1 MSGGGIMQHLRPWRR
16 LGSDRR
22 GVSAVEFAMLAPV
35 MIFFYFGL
43 AEFCQGYMAQKR
55 ASHSAAMVADL
66 IAQREGITGG
76 EIDDVFEIG
85 ELIMAPFSASPL
97 NMRVSSATRIN
108 GTTVRIDWSRGHG
121 MAARAVGSTITVP
134 NGLIEVGESV
144 VMSESTYDYDSPVD
158 YMMPG
163 VTRFSHTFYLR
174 PRTVEKVVILP

>member
-1 MSGGGIMQHLRPWRR
+1 MSSGGIMRHLRPWRR
-16 LGSDRR
+16 LGNDRR

-66 IAQREGITGG
+66 IAQREGVTGG
-76 EIDDVFEIG
+76 EIEDVFEIG
-85 ELIMAPFSASPL
+85 ELIMAPYSASPL
-97 NMRVSSATRIN
+97 SMRVSSATRIN
-108 GTTVRIDWSRGHG
+108 AGTVRIDWSRGRG
-121 MAARAVGSTITVP
+121 MTPRVVGSSITVP
-134 NGLIEVGESV
+134 NGLIEIGESV

>member
-1 MSGGGIMQHLRPWRR
+1 MSGRGILGRPWRR

-66 IAQREGITGG
+66 VAQRDSVTHG
-76 EIDDVFEIG
+76 EVDDIFEVG
-85 ELIMAPFSASPL
+85 ELIMAPFTATGMSL
-97 NMRVSSATRIN
+97 RVSSARRIDAN
-108 GTTVRIDWSRGHG
+108 TVRIDWSRGSG
-121 MAARAVGSTITVP
+121 MAARATGSSITVP
-134 NGLIEVGESV
+134 SGLIGIGESV
-144 VMSESTYDYDSPVD
+144 VVSESLYDYDSPVD

-163 VTRFSHTFYLR
+163 ITTFSHTFYLR
-174 PRTVEKVVILP
+174 PRSVERVALVP